1 MELVF
6 IAALTASLLL
16 NLIVLAIL
24 LQTKSEIGKNAHENQ
39 DRMANLVM
47 NSQAVQEQRL
57 YSMKESLEKS
67 MEQLYRGLGE
77 MQNLA
82 QGVGDLKKVLSNVK
96 TRGIFGEIQL
106 GAILEEVLSPEQ
118 YEKDIATVR
127 GSRDRVEFAI
137 KLPGDGETPVY
148 LPIDAKFPADLYAR
162 LSDAYETGD
171 PEQIREA
178 AKELERRI
186 KQEAKTIREKYV
198 YPPDTT
204 DFAIMFLPVEGLYA
218 EVVKF
223 GLVEVLQRD
232 YKVNIA
238 GPTTMAAL
246 LSSLQMGFQTLAVQK
261 HSSEVWQVLGA
272 VKTEFDNFADSLDK
286 ARERVSQAGK
296 ELDYLM
302 GTRSNVI
309 RQKLKSVQ
317 SLSREDAD
325 RIFQNDREF

>member
-186 KQEAKTIREKYV
+186 KQEAKTLREKYV